1 MSRKT
6 NTPTSPP
13 PSRLNVNN
21 DSGRGLPTTNTQTPM
36 PAVKPPKASKSQAEK
51 K

>member
-1 MSRKT
+1 MSKKT

-13 PSRLNVNN
+13 SISLE
-21 DSGRGLPTTNTQTPM
+21 DSGRGLPITKTQTPM
-36 PAVKPPKASKSQAEK
+36 PAVKPPKASKPPAEK